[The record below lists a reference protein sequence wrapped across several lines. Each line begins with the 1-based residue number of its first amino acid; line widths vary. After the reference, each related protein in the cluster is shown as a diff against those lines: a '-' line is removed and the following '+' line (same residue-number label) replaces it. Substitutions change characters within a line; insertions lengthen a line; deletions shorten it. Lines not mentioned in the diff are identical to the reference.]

1 MSKRRYD
8 YFVLYDMEDFPICL
22 FESLEEL
29 LLHINYDSKSL
40 LCEFYKHNN
49 NIKIIINKRKY
60 KLFRFE
66 D

>member
-22 FESLEEL
+22 FENIEEL
-29 LLHINYDSKSL
+29 LLHINYKSTDL
-40 LCEFYKHNN
+40 LREFYKHNN
-49 NIKIIINKRKY
+49 SINIVIGKHKY
-60 KLFRFE
+60 KLFRFL